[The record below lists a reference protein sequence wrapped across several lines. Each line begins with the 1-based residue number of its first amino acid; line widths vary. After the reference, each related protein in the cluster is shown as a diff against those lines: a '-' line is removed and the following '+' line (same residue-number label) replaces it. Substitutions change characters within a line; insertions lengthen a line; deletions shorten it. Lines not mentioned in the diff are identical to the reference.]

1 MADYS
6 EIRTRIIRVEVVDE
20 HVDQLAIITVWRL
33 SIFRTQNIKKIIYKM
48 EQNIWPNQFR
58 ETGN

>member
-20 HVDQLAIITVWRL
+20 HVDQLAIITV
-33 SIFRTQNIKKIIYKM
+33 
-48 EQNIWPNQFR
+48 
-58 ETGN
+58 